1 MLTRLAV
8 SIQMTAKQ
16 SLALAPQHPL
26 PWLICLPV
34 FVAGQRFGGND
45 GDDVVGGGVLFEV
58 DFQFQVAELCRA
70 ERCAAGDPVEFAGA
84 QGEQPV
90 AVAEHQVADAK
101 LDQWG
106 AAVAECSSQ
115 VFERRRR
122 GVAAC
127 QGVEQVTEEAFA
139 VGIANGG
146 VGPG

>member
-45 GDDVVGGGVLFEV
+45 GDDVVGGSVLFEV

-70 ERCAAGDPVEFAGA
+70 EGGAAGDPVEFAGA